1 MLGQRFPA
9 LAIFLENV
17 GRLSVGEANLRGT
30 RMGNG
35 ESQPGF
41 ARRTAGGGCPHM
53 IRGAGGFFCKQGGT
67 CRSKGEADCL
77 VAIGGDGSGAFG
89 SGTGE
94 CAGRNLLCYNFCRLI
109 GRKKD

>member
-53 IRGAGGFFCKQGGT
+53 IR
-67 CRSKGEADCL
+67 
-77 VAIGGDGSGAFG
+77 
-89 SGTGE
+89 
-94 CAGRNLLCYNFCRLI
+94 
-109 GRKKD
+109 